1 MYGRGNNF
9 LWVLIISVA
18 SFLILIII
26 INDVVSKLLG
36 VEKKSL
42 FSYQHVN
49 DRHKKIE
56 WVIRITFILFI
67 VIGTYINIQRE
78 HSESLWFL
86 ETWNILIVFI
96 IIVDLLQAFME
107 WKYVE
112 NKKVYISTLIQL
124 GFFVVLLLLIFV
136 LINNHFFGMV

>member
-1 MYGRGNNF
+1 MGNNF
-9 LWVLIISVA
+9 LLVLIISIA

-26 INDVVSKLLG
+26 INEVVSRWLG
-36 VEKKSL
+36 VKKKSL

-56 WVIRITFILFI
+56 WAIRITFIIFI
-67 VIGTYINIQRE
+67 VIGTFVNIHRE
-78 HSESLWFL
+78 PSETLWFL

-96 IIVDLLQAFME
+96 VIVDLLQAFME

-124 GFFVVLLLLIFV
+124 GFFVVLLLLLFV
-136 LINNHFFGMV
+136 LIMNNFFGLI